1 MPDAELG
8 DMRKLDVEI
17 RGWAQCRGHLDQEII
32 TTQYGAMVKCLKSH
46 KGSSVFCLERM
57 RET

>member
-17 RGWAQCRGHLDQEII
+17 RGWAQCRGHLDQEIL
-32 TTQYGAMVKCLKSH
+32 TMQYGAMVKCLRVI
-46 KGSSVFCLERM
+46 KGVVCSA
-57 RET
+57 

>member
-32 TTQYGAMVKCLKSH
+32 TMQYGAMVKCLRVI
-46 KGSSVFCLERM
+46 KGVVCSA
-57 RET
+57 